1 MMPSRRSRHQGQLL
15 VPIVQRLCHR
25 NGSGWAA
32 AIRSAGTAPCIRAK
46 STLPVS
52 RFPAVPCRT
61 AAGKLQNWTASA
73 SKLCGSPCRST
84 SCRLAS
90 RIALSSALDVKTVGW
105 TSPFWNRKAN
115 LQEVACASASGAS
128 TSFAWCAVRP
138 GMSQSPALTARA
150 ASCEW
155 QRGARHFHQTWR
167 KWPLP
172 GRKKYGSSQCGKLSW
187 HCLCAKPLPP
197 SMICAIILTACIART
212 SSVA

>member
-1 MMPSRRSRHQGQLL
+1 MFRIESNSLTAEQMSTLGQHLDFLATSCAGTPTVFSWCLGSGSLEPVTLSLAILARLVGQYSGLNGYARSPSQPSACPAWSSRKLAHSGRMMPSRRSRHQGQLL

-90 RIALSSALDVKTVGW
+90 RNRSAHCALEWNALPCCDV
-105 TSPFWNRKAN
+105 
-115 LQEVACASASGAS
+115 
-128 TSFAWCAVRP
+128 
-138 GMSQSPALTARA
+138 
-150 ASCEW
+150 
-155 QRGARHFHQTWR
+155 
-167 KWPLP
+167 PLAH
-172 GRKKYGSSQCGKLSW
+172 W
-187 HCLCAKPLPP
+187 
-197 SMICAIILTACIART
+197 
-212 SSVA
+212 